1 MKVLIMAAGKG
12 TRISRHIHGKP
23 KCCIEFEGEA
33 IIHRTVRI
41 LTEMKVGEIGIVTG
55 YQTGEVQRAI
65 GDYQVAHFYNPFF
78 DVTNSIASM
87 WFARDFF
94 STSEDVMIMNGDLF
108 IEKELIEAILKEKRQ
123 PIFLADSS
131 RTFEA
136 DYRFTWDGDVLK
148 RYGKGIP
155 DDEASGEYVGI
166 GKIDNRFI
174 LKFINR
180 MDEMINAQQSGKW
193 WEDVLYSFIGTGT
206 EIYVK
211 DINGIFWAEVDYI
224 EDFKRVE
231 KYLSE
236 KAAKGSGIQ
245 QPAN

>member
-1 MKVLIMAAGKG
+1 MKVLIMAAGRG

-23 KCCIEFEGEA
+23 KCCIEFEGET

-55 YQTGEVQRAI
+55 YQTGEVQKAI

-108 IEKELIEAILKEKRQ
+108 IEKALIDTIQHEKHL
-123 PIFLADSS
+123 PLFLADSS
-131 RTFEA
+131 RTKEA
-136 DYRFTWDGDVLK
+136 DYRFTWEGDRLK

-206 EIYVK
+206 DIFVK
-211 DINGIFWAEVDYI
+211 DINGIFWAEVDYV
-224 EDFKRVE
+224 EDFQRVE
-231 KYLSE
+231 RYLAA
-236 KAAKGSGIQ
+236 KAAKAAETA
-245 QPAN
+245 PAA

>member
-1 MKVLIMAAGKG
+1 MKILIMAAGRG

-23 KCCIEFEGEA
+23 KCCIEFDGET

-41 LTEMKVGEIGIVTG
+41 LTEMKIGEIGIVTG
-55 YQTGEVQRAI
+55 YQTGEVQKAI
-65 GDYQVAHFYNPFF
+65 GESQVAHFYNPFF

-94 STSEDVMIMNGDLF
+94 STAEDVMIMNGDLF
-108 IEKELIEAILKEKRQ
+108 IEPQLIEAIRHETRL
-123 PIFLADSS
+123 PVLLADSS
-131 RTFEA
+131 RTAEA
-136 DYRFTWDGDVLK
+136 DYRFTWEGDLLK

-166 GKIDNRFI
+166 GKIDKRFI

-180 MDEMINAQQSGKW
+180 MDEMINAQQNGKW

-206 EIYVK
+206 DIFVK
-211 DINGIFWAEVDYI
+211 DINGIFWAEVDYV
-224 EDFKRVE
+224 EDFQRVE
-231 KYLSE
+231 RHL
-236 KAAKGSGIQ
+236 
-245 QPAN
+245 ANGRTATI